1 MLRVHKTSS
10 PSHCFEVRSFIIGLI
25 PNHPAPLGYS
35 PEDEVNLPRIAWST
49 NLYLYL
55 YLYLFLYFYLNL
67 YLYLYVYLYFCLYLT
82 HSSAFD
88 LAQGNTTMKSTT
100 QRGRPLALS
109 LPLPKY
115 FLCSFIFSLV
125 TKTCTF
131 AFNFNF
137 NTFNFICT
145 STLP

>member
-1 MLRVHKTSS
+1 MG
-10 PSHCFEVRSFIIGLI
+10 FEKKNAQNRI

-49 NLYLYL
+49 NLYLCLYPYL
-55 YLYLFLYFYLNL
+55 ILYFYLNL

-100 QRGRPLALS
+100 KLGLRPRRVLHLYIY
-109 LPLPKY
+109 L
-115 FLCSFIFSLV
+115 
-125 TKTCTF
+125 
-131 AFNFNF
+131 
-137 NTFNFICT
+137 
-145 STLP
+145 